1 MNNFSSFWVYL
12 KVWFQIF
19 PARNV
24 HKNSQQLGKDKV
36 SSGTDI
42 FSRLAW
48 AQKMFSFSD
57 HCSWFH
63 EIAELMN
70 NIQYQPL
77 GPPGRSVPLSHTQVT
92 NFSELLLALR

>member
-1 MNNFSSFWVYL
+1 M
-12 KVWFQIF
+12 
-19 PARNV
+19 

-36 SSGTDI
+36 PSGTDI

-70 NIQYQPL
+70 NIQYQSQILVSYYWLYDKKLNIFKFLVYSPA
-77 GPPGRSVPLSHTQVT
+77 SI
-92 NFSELLLALR
+92 